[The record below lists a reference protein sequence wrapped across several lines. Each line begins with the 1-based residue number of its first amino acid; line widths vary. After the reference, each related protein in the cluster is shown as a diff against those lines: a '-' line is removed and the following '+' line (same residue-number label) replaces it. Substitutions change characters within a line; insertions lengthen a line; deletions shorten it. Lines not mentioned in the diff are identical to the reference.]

1 MLAGSGGRVQPVVR
15 GSASWGRVSPV
26 GGSAQREGASPV
38 GVGVGVLHNDND
50 NDNADVTPYGLPG

>member
-1 MLAGSGGRVQPVVR
+1 M
-15 GSASWGRVSPV
+15 